1 MTKKNKVKKP
11 LPPVLNQDDN
21 NLVDDLLAQL
31 DSQEKGTAVS
41 QEKETADLLN
51 AMTKTNKVEKP
62 LPPPVLN
69 QDDNNLVDDL
79 LTQLDSQKKETA
91 VSQEKE
97 TADLL
102 NALTI
107 SESGKAPPTQVQKQD
122 VKSRF
127 KARQVLELNSSQ
139 VGF

>member
-11 LPPVLNQDDN
+11 LPPPVLNQDDN

-31 DSQEKGTAVS
+31 DSQEKEA
-41 QEKETADLLN
+41 ADLLN
-51 AMTKTNKVEKP
+51 ALTISESGKAPPT
-62 LPPPVLN
+62 PPVQN
-69 QDDNNLVDDL
+69 QDDNNLVDDFL
-79 LTQLDSQKKETA
+79 AQLD
-91 VSQEKE
+91 SQEKE

-107 SESGKAPPTQVQKQD
+107 SESDKAPPTQVQKQD

-127 KARQVLELNSSQ
+127 KARQVLDFNSSQ